1 MTLAAEIIEGPYWL
15 DLNLVR
21 PDIREDR
28 KGVTLQLSLNVVDI
42 ATGKP
47 IRDASVDIWHCDADG
62 VYSGFAGASVAANGA
77 GGAAVR
83 VVRAVRKRPTT
94 APSCV
99 ASKLTDASGK
109 ARFTTI
115 YRVGTTDGRSTST
128 SR

>member
-28 KGVTLQLSLNVVDI
+28 KGVTLQLALNVVDI

-99 ASKLTDASGK
+99 ASSSPTLQVRLRSRPST
-109 ARFTTI
+109 
-115 YRVGTTDGRSTST
+115 RVGTTDGLSIST